1 MIHKEDT
8 MPGEGTITM
17 AQHELRRLHVIRKAI
32 DKVITQK
39 DASEVI
45 GISLRQAQ
53 RMVARVRLEG
63 DKGIIHKSR
72 GRISNRSISKAKRR
86 KVLTLFKTIY
96 HDFGPTLASEKLFER
111 DKIKINDETL
121 RLWLREEGIPYKE
134 RKKRPHRA
142 WRERKSHFG
151 QMVQMDGS
159 HHAWLE
165 DRGPWCVFMGYI
177 DDATGRPFGRFYT
190 SEGTNPAMDSLKRY
204 IKRYGIPQSVYLDN
218 HTTYKSPKKQSIE
231 DELKNEIA
239 LSQFERAAEELSID
253 VIHADSPQAKGR
265 VERLF
270 KTFQD
275 RLVKD
280 LRLED
285 IKTIDEAN
293 NHLKRF
299 LPKYAKRFAVIARK
313 TDDLHRPIPD
323 GMDID
328 GILCVKTARALR
340 NDFTVAHDRKLY
352 QILDNVR
359 TKKVMVED
367 RLNSSVVIRH
377 KDKTLRFKEINVRP
391 KKEET
396 KAAYEFKLKRV
407 YKPVPA
413 GHPWRMFK
421 INSQYTHYQQR
432 EKVAPKEKGL
442 LLTST

>member
-1 MIHKEDT
+1 
-8 MPGEGTITM
+8 MPGEDTITM

-32 DKVITQK
+32 DKIITQR

-45 GISLRQAQ
+45 GLSLRQVQ
-53 RMVARVRLEG
+53 RMVASVRREG

-72 GRISNRSISKAKRR
+72 GQPSNRSIPDTTRR
-86 KVLTLFKTIY
+86 KALALFKTTY

-134 RKKRPHRA
+134 RKKRPHRQ
-142 WRERKSHFG
+142 WRERKAHYG

-177 DDATGRPFGRFYT
+177 DDATGIPFGRFYT
-190 SEGTNPAMDSLKRY
+190 HEGTNPAMDSLKRY

-218 HTTYKSPKKQSIE
+218 HTTYKSTKKQSIE

-239 LSQFERAAEELSID
+239 LSQFERAADELGIR

-280 LRLED
+280 LRLEN
-285 IKTIDEAN
+285 IKTIDGAN
-293 NHLKRF
+293 DHLRYF
-299 LPKYAKRFAVIARK
+299 LPNYSKRFAVKARK
-313 TDDLHRPIPD
+313 IDDLHRPIPD
-323 GMDID
+323 GMDLD
-328 GILCVKTARALR
+328 RILCIKTPRVLR

-352 QILDNVR
+352 QIIDNVR
-359 TKKVMVED
+359 TKKLVVED
-367 RLNSSVVIRH
+367 RLDGSVVICH
-377 KDKTLRFKEINVRP
+377 KNEVLRFKEINARS
-391 KKEET
+391 KKEEP

-413 GHPWRMFK
+413 DHPWRSFK
-421 INSQYTHYQQR
+421 INSHYQQYQQR
-432 EKVAPKEKGL
+432 EKVAQKEKGL
-442 LLTST
+442 LLTVA

>member
-1 MIHKEDT
+1 MIYKEDA
-8 MPGEGTITM
+8 MPGEDTITM

-32 DKVITQK
+32 DKIITQR

-53 RMVARVRLEG
+53 RMVARVKIEG

-72 GRISNRSISKAKRR
+72 GQPSNRAILQTKRN
-86 KVLTLFKTIY
+86 KILTLFKATY

-121 RLWLREEGIPYKE
+121 RLWLREEGIPYRQ
-134 RKKRPHRA
+134 RKKRPHRQ
-142 WRERKSHFG
+142 WRERKSCLG

-159 HHAWLE
+159 HHAWFE

-177 DDATGRPFGRFYT
+177 DDATGIPFGRFYMH
-190 SEGTNPAMDSLKRY
+190 EGTNPAMDSLKRY

-239 LSQFERAAEELSID
+239 LSQFERAADELGIR

-270 KTFQD
+270 RTFQD

-280 LRLED
+280 LRLEG

-293 NHLKRF
+293 DHLRYF
-299 LPKYAKRFAVIARK
+299 LPKYAKRFAVKAHK
-313 TDDLHRPIPD
+313 TGDLHRPIPD
-323 GMDID
+323 GMDLD
-328 GILCVKTARALR
+328 RILCIKTPRVLR

-352 QILDNVR
+352 QIMDNVR
-359 TKKVMVED
+359 TKKLVVED
-367 RLNSSVVIRH
+367 RLDGSVVIRH
-377 KDKTLRFKEINVRP
+377 KDEALGFKEIAIRP
-391 KKEET
+391 KKEEV
-396 KAAYEFKLKRV
+396 KKKPYKFKIRKI
-407 YKPVPA
+407 YTPPA
-413 GHPWRMFK
+413 DHPWRLEGRAHY
-421 INSQYTHYQQR
+421 QQYQQR
-432 EKVAPKEKGL
+432 EKVAQKEKGL
-442 LLTST
+442 LLTVT

>member
-1 MIHKEDT
+1 
-8 MPGEGTITM
+8 MPGEDTITM

-32 DKVITQK
+32 DKIITQK

-45 GISLRQAQ
+45 GISLRQVQ

-72 GRISNRSISKAKRR
+72 GQPSNRSISDAIRR
-86 KVLTLFKTIY
+86 KVLTLFKATY

-134 RKKRPHRA
+134 RKKRPHRE
-142 WRERKSHFG
+142 WRERKAHYG

-165 DRGPWCVFMGYI
+165 NRGPWCVFMGYI
-177 DDATGRPFGRFYT
+177 DDATGIPFGRFYT
-190 SEGTNPAMDSLKRY
+190 KEGTNPAMDSLKRY

-231 DELKNEIA
+231 DELKNEFA
-239 LSQFERAAEELSID
+239 LSQFERAAKELSID

-270 KTFQD
+270 RTFQD

-280 LRLED
+280 LRLEK
-285 IKTIDEAN
+285 ISSIDEAN
-293 NHLKRF
+293 DHLKYF
-299 LPKYAKRFAVIARK
+299 LPKYAKRFAVKARE
-313 TDDLHRPIPD
+313 TDDLHRPVPD
-323 GMDID
+323 GMDIN
-328 GILCVKTARALR
+328 GILCTKTIRALK
-340 NDFTVAHDRKLY
+340 NDFTVAHNRKFY

-359 TKKVMVED
+359 TKKLVVED
-367 RLNSSVVIRH
+367 RLNGSVVIRH
-377 KDKTLRFKEINVRP
+377 KDTLLKFREIAARP
-391 KKEET
+391 KKEEP
-396 KAAYEFKLKRV
+396 KKKYEFKLKRV
-407 YKPVPA
+407 YAPQA
-413 GHPWRMFK
+413 ASHPWKRGYK
-421 INSQYTHYQQR
+421 SNPQYTHYSQR

-442 LLTST
+442 LLTVA

>member
-1 MIHKEDT
+1 
-8 MPGEGTITM
+8 MPGEDTITM

-32 DKVITQK
+32 DKIITQK

-72 GRISNRSISKAKRR
+72 GQPSNRSISDAIRR
-86 KVLTLFKTIY
+86 KVLTLFKATY

-121 RLWLREEGIPYKE
+121 RLWLREDGIPYKE
-134 RKKRPHRA
+134 RKKRPHRQ
-142 WRERKSHFG
+142 WRERKAHYG

-165 DRGPWCVFMGYI
+165 NRGPWCVFMGYI
-177 DDATGRPFGRFYT
+177 DDATGIPFGRFYT
-190 SEGTNPAMDSLKRY
+190 KEGTNPAMDSLKRY

-231 DELKNEIA
+231 DELKNEFA
-239 LSQFERAAEELSID
+239 LSQFERAAKELSID

-270 KTFQD
+270 RTFQD

-280 LRLED
+280 LRLEK
-285 IKTIDEAN
+285 ISSIDEAN
-293 NHLKRF
+293 DHLKYF
-299 LPKYAKRFAVIARK
+299 LPKYAKRFAVKARE
-313 TDDLHRPIPD
+313 TDDLHRPVPD
-323 GMDID
+323 GMDIN
-328 GILCVKTARALR
+328 GILCTKTIRALK
-340 NDFTVAHDRKLY
+340 NDFTVAHNRKFY

-359 TKKVMVED
+359 TKKLVVED
-367 RLNSSVVIRH
+367 RLNGSVVIRH
-377 KDKTLRFKEINVRP
+377 KDTLLKFREIAARP
-391 KKEET
+391 KKEEP
-396 KAAYEFKLKRV
+396 KKKYEFKLKRV
-407 YKPVPA
+407 YAPQA
-413 GHPWRMFK
+413 ASHPWKRGYK
-421 INSQYTHYQQR
+421 SNPQYTHYSQR

-442 LLTST
+442 LLTAT

>member
-1 MIHKEDT
+1 
-8 MPGEGTITM
+8 MPGEDTITM

-32 DKVITQK
+32 DKIITQK

-45 GISLRQAQ
+45 GLSLRQAQ
-53 RMVARVRLEG
+53 RMVARVKREG

-72 GRISNRSISKAKRR
+72 GRPSNRSIPDATRR
-86 KVLTLFKTIY
+86 KVLTLFKATY

-111 DKIKINDETL
+111 DKIEINDETL

-134 RKKRPHRA
+134 RKKRPHRQ
-142 WRERKSHFG
+142 WRERKSHYG

-177 DDATGRPFGRFYT
+177 DDATGIPFGRFYT
-190 SEGTNPAMDSLKRY
+190 REGTNPAMDSLKRY
-204 IKRYGIPQSVYLDN
+204 IMRYGIPQSVYLDN

-239 LSQFERAAEELSID
+239 LSQFERAAEELGID

-270 KTFQD
+270 RTFQD

-280 LRLED
+280 LRLEK
-285 IKTIDEAN
+285 IKTIDGAN
-293 NHLKRF
+293 DHLKHF
-299 LPKYAKRFAVIARK
+299 LPKYAKRFAVKARK
-313 TDDLHRPIPD
+313 IDDLHRPIPD
-323 GMDID
+323 GMDLD
-328 GILCVKTARALR
+328 GILCIKTARTLR
-340 NDFTVAHDRKLY
+340 NDFTIAHDRKLY

-359 TKKVMVED
+359 TKKLMVED
-367 RLNSSVVIRH
+367 RLDGSMIMRY
-377 KDKTLRFKEINVRP
+377 KDAILKFKEI
-391 KKEET
+391 T
-396 KAAYEFKLKRV
+396 KRLKREPERKTYEFKLHTA
-407 YKPVPA
+407 YVPPA
-413 GHPWRMFK
+413 NHPWRKFK
-421 INSQYTHYQQR
+421 INPHYPHYSQR

-442 LLTST
+442 LLTVT

>member
-1 MIHKEDT
+1 
-8 MPGEGTITM
+8 MPGEDTITM

-53 RMVARVRLEG
+53 RMVARIRLEG

-72 GRISNRSISKAKRR
+72 GRPSNRAISDYIRR
-86 KVLTLFKTIY
+86 KALTIFKTTY

-134 RKKRPHRA
+134 RKKRPHRQ
-142 WRERKSHFG
+142 WRERKGHYG

-165 DRGPWCVFMGYI
+165 GRGPWCVFMGYI
-177 DDATGRPFGRFYT
+177 DDATGIPFGRFYT
-190 SEGTNPAMDSLKRY
+190 KEGTNPAMDSLKRY

-231 DELKNEIA
+231 DELKNEVA
-239 LSQFERAAEELSID
+239 LSQFERAAKELGID

-280 LRLED
+280 LRLEK

-293 NHLKRF
+293 NHLRYF
-299 LPKYAKRFAVIARK
+299 LPKYAKRFAVKARE

-323 GMDID
+323 GMDLN
-328 GILCVKTARALR
+328 GILCIKTPRVLR

-359 TKKVMVED
+359 TKKLVVED
-367 RLNSSVVIRH
+367 RLNGSVVIRH
-377 KDKTLRFKEINVRP
+377 KDTALRFKEITVRLKRQEP
-391 KKEET
+391 EKKL
-396 KAAYEFKLKRV
+396 YEFKVRKV
-407 YKPVPA
+407 YVPPA
-413 GHPWRMFK
+413 DHPWRVA
-421 INSQYTHYQQR
+421 SHAHYQQYQQR
-432 EKVAPKEKGL
+432 EKVAQKEKGL
-442 LLTST
+442 LLTVV

>member
-1 MIHKEDT
+1 
-8 MPGEGTITM
+8 MPGEDTITM

-32 DKVITQK
+32 DKIISQK

-45 GISLRQAQ
+45 GVSLRQAQ
-53 RMVARVRLEG
+53 RMVRRVKIEG

-72 GRISNRSISKAKRR
+72 GQPSNRSIPDAIRR
-86 KVLTLFKTIY
+86 KALALFKATY

-134 RKKRPHRA
+134 RKKRPHRQ
-142 WRERKSHFG
+142 WRERKAHYG

-177 DDATGRPFGRFYT
+177 DDATGIPFGRFYT
-190 SEGTNPAMDSLKRY
+190 HEGTNPAMDSLKRY
-204 IKRYGIPQSVYLDN
+204 IVRYGIPQSIYLDN

-239 LSQFERAAEELSID
+239 LSQFERAAEEMGID

-280 LRLED
+280 LRLEK
-285 IKTIDEAN
+285 IKTIDGAN
-293 NHLKRF
+293 DHLKQF
-299 LPKYAKRFAVIARK
+299 LPKYAKRFAVKARK
-313 TDDLHRPIPD
+313 IDDLHRPIPD
-323 GMDID
+323 GMDLN
-328 GILCVKTARALR
+328 GILCIKTARALR
-340 NDFTVAHDRKLY
+340 NDFTVAHNRRLY

-359 TKKVMVED
+359 TKKLMVED
-367 RLNSSVVIRH
+367 RLNGSVVIRH
-377 KDKTLRFKEINVRP
+377 KDEALRFTEINASP
-391 KKEET
+391 KKEEP
-396 KAAYEFKLKRV
+396 KAAHEFRPKRV
-407 YKPVPA
+407 YEPVPA
-413 GHPWRMFK
+413 NHPWRNFK
-421 INSQYTHYQQR
+421 FSPHYTHYSQK

-442 LLTST
+442 LLTVS

>member
-1 MIHKEDT
+1 MIYKEDT
-8 MPGEGTITM
+8 MPREDTITM

-32 DKVITQK
+32 DKVITQN

-45 GISLRQAQ
+45 GVSVRQVQ

-72 GRISNRSISKAKRR
+72 GQPSNRSIPDATRR
-86 KVLTLFKTIY
+86 KILGLFKATY

-134 RKKRPHRA
+134 RKKRPHRQ
-142 WRERKSHFG
+142 WRERKAHYG

-177 DDATGRPFGRFYT
+177 DDATGIPFGRFYT
-190 SEGTNPAMDSLKRY
+190 REGTNPAMDSLKRY
-204 IKRYGIPQSVYLDN
+204 IIRYGIPQSVYLDN

-239 LSQFERAAEELSID
+239 LSQFERAAKELSID

-280 LRLED
+280 LRLEN
-285 IKTIDEAN
+285 IKTIDGAN
-293 NHLKRF
+293 DHLKYF
-299 LPKYAKRFAVIARK
+299 LPKYAKRFAVKARK
-313 TDDLHRPIPD
+313 IDDLHRPIPD
-323 GMDID
+323 GMDLD
-328 GILCVKTARALR
+328 GILCIKTPRVLR

-359 TKKVMVED
+359 TRKLMVED
-367 RLNSSVVIRH
+367 RLNGSMVIRH
-377 KDKTLRFKEINVRP
+377 KDNALRFKEINGRP
-391 KKEET
+391 KKEEP
-396 KAAYEFKLKRV
+396 KAAYAFKLKRI

-413 GHPWRMFK
+413 NHPWRLFK
-421 INSQYTHYQQR
+421 INAQYPQYQQK

-442 LLTST
+442 LLTAV

>member
-1 MIHKEDT
+1 
-8 MPGEGTITM
+8 MPGEDTITM

-39 DASEVI
+39 VASEVI
-45 GISLRQAQ
+45 GVSLRQAQ
-53 RMVARVRLEG
+53 RMVRRVKIEG

-72 GRISNRSISKAKRR
+72 GQPSNRSISDAIRR
-86 KVLTLFKTIY
+86 KVLTLFKATY

-134 RKKRPHRA
+134 RKKRPHRQ
-142 WRERKSHFG
+142 WRERKAHYG

-165 DRGPWCVFMGYI
+165 NRGPWCVFMGYI
-177 DDATGRPFGRFYT
+177 DDATGIPFGRFYT
-190 SEGTNPAMDSLKRY
+190 KEGTNPAMDSLKRY

-231 DELKNEIA
+231 DELKNEFA
-239 LSQFERAAEELSID
+239 LSQFERAAKELSID

-270 KTFQD
+270 RTFQD

-280 LRLED
+280 LRLEK
-285 IKTIDEAN
+285 ISSIDEAN
-293 NHLKRF
+293 DHLKYF
-299 LPKYAKRFAVIARK
+299 LPKYAKRFAVKARE
-313 TDDLHRPIPD
+313 TDDLHRPVPD
-323 GMDID
+323 GMDIN
-328 GILCVKTARALR
+328 GILCTKTIRALK
-340 NDFTVAHDRKLY
+340 NDFTVAHNRKFY

-359 TKKVMVED
+359 TKKLVVED
-367 RLNSSVVIRH
+367 RLNGSVVIRH
-377 KDKTLRFKEINVRP
+377 KDTLLKFREIAARP
-391 KKEET
+391 KKEEP
-396 KAAYEFKLKRV
+396 KKKYEFKLKRV
-407 YKPVPA
+407 YAPQA
-413 GHPWRMFK
+413 ASHPWKRGYK
-421 INSQYTHYQQR
+421 SNPQYTHYSQR

-442 LLTST
+442 LLTAT

>member
-1 MIHKEDT
+1 
-8 MPGEGTITM
+8 MPGEDTITM

-39 DASEVI
+39 TASEVI

-53 RMVARVRLEG
+53 RMVARVRREG
-63 DKGIIHKSR
+63 DKGIVHKSR
-72 GRISNRSISKAKRR
+72 GQPSNRSILDATRR
-86 KVLTLFKTIY
+86 KILTLFKATY

-111 DKIKINDETL
+111 DKININDETL

-134 RKKRPHRA
+134 RKKRPHRQ
-142 WRERKSHFG
+142 WRERKSHYG

-177 DDATGRPFGRFYT
+177 DDATGIPFGRFYT
-190 SEGTNPAMDSLKRY
+190 REGTNPAMDSLKRY
-204 IKRYGIPQSVYLDN
+204 IMRYGIPQSVYLDN

-239 LSQFERAAEELSID
+239 LSQFERAAKELGID

-280 LRLED
+280 LRLEK

-293 NHLKRF
+293 DHLRCF
-299 LPKYAKRFAVIARK
+299 LPRYAKRFAVKARE

-323 GMDID
+323 GMDLN
-328 GILCVKTARALR
+328 GILCIKTPRVLR

-359 TKKVMVED
+359 TKKLVVED
-367 RLNSSVVIRH
+367 RLNGSVVIRY
-377 KDKTLRFKEINVRP
+377 KDTALRFKEITVRP
-391 KKEET
+391 KKQEPE
-396 KAAYEFKLKRV
+396 KKLYEFKVRKV
-407 YKPVPA
+407 YVPPA
-413 GHPWRMFK
+413 NHPWRLA
-421 INSQYTHYQQR
+421 SRAHYQQYQQR
-432 EKVAPKEKGL
+432 EKVAQKEKGL
-442 LLTST
+442 LLTAV

>member
-1 MIHKEDT
+1 
-8 MPGEGTITM
+8 MPGEDTITM

-32 DKVITQK
+32 DKVITQQ

-45 GISLRQAQ
+45 GISLRQVQ
-53 RMVARVRLEG
+53 RMVARVKDEG
-63 DKGIIHKSR
+63 DKGIVHKSR
-72 GRISNRSISKAKRR
+72 GRISNRSISGAIRR
-86 KVLTLFKTIY
+86 KALTIFKTTY
-96 HDFGPTLASEKLFER
+96 YDFGSTLASEKLFER

-121 RLWLREEGIPYKE
+121 RLWLRKEGIPYKE
-134 RKKRPHRA
+134 RKKRPHRE
-142 WRERKSHFG
+142 WRERKAYYG

-177 DDATGRPFGRFYT
+177 DDATGIPFGRFYT
-190 SEGTNPAMDSLKRY
+190 REGTNPAMDSLKRY

-239 LSQFERAAEELSID
+239 LSQFERAAKELGIN

-270 KTFQD
+270 RTFQD

-280 LRLED
+280 LRLEK
-285 IKTIDEAN
+285 IRTIDGAN
-293 NHLKRF
+293 DHLKVF
-299 LPKYAKRFAVIARK
+299 LPKYAKRFAVKARK
-313 TDDLHRPIPD
+313 ADDLHRPIPD
-323 GMDID
+323 GMDLD
-328 GILCVKTARALR
+328 RILCVKTARALR
-340 NDFTVAHDRKLY
+340 NDFTVAHNRKLY

-359 TKKVMVED
+359 AKKLMVED
-367 RLNSSVVIRH
+367 RLNGSMVIRH
-377 KDKTLRFKEINVRP
+377 KDEALRFKEIIVRP
-391 KKEET
+391 KKEEP

-413 GHPWRMFK
+413 DHPWRLFK
-421 INSQYTHYQQR
+421 INTQYPQYQQK

-442 LLTST
+442 LLTNV

>member
-1 MIHKEDT
+1 
-8 MPGEGTITM
+8 MPGEDMITM
-17 AQHELRRLHVIRKAI
+17 SQGDLKRLHVVHKAI
-32 DKVITQK
+32 DRAITQK
-39 DASEVI
+39 EASEI
-45 GISLRQAQ
+45 IDLSERQI
-53 RMVARVRLEG
+53 RRIIYRIRKEG
-63 DKGIIHKSR
+63 DRAIVHRLR
-72 GRISNRSISKAKRR
+72 GRSSNRAIPEKSKNKILA
-86 KVLTLFKTIY
+86 LFKAQY

-134 RKKRPHRA
+134 RKKRPHRQ
-142 WRERKSHFG
+142 WRERKSHYG

-165 DRGPWCVFMGYI
+165 NRGPWCVFMGYI
-177 DDATGRPFGRFYT
+177 DDATGIPFGRFYT

-204 IKRYGIPQSVYLDN
+204 IIRYGIPQSVYLDN

-231 DELKNEIA
+231 DELNNEIA
-239 LSQFERAAEELSID
+239 LSQFERAAKELGID

-270 KTFQD
+270 RTFQD

-280 LRLED
+280 LRLEK

-293 NHLKRF
+293 DHLKVF

-313 TDDLHRPIPD
+313 ADDLHRPIPD

-328 GILCVKTARALR
+328 GILCTKTPRALK
-340 NDFTVAHDRKLY
+340 NDFTVAHNRKLY

-359 TKKVMVED
+359 TKKLVVED
-367 RLNSSVVIRH
+367 RLNGSVVIRH
-377 KDKTLRFKEINVRP
+377 KDETLRFKEIMVRP
-391 KKEET
+391 KKEEP
-396 KAAYEFKLKRV
+396 KAAHNFKPRRV
-407 YKPVPA
+407 YGPVPA
-413 GHPWRMFK
+413 DHPWRRSFK
-421 INSQYTHYQQR
+421 INPQYAQYQQK

-442 LLTST
+442 LLTVA